1 MRWSKACQLQ
11 RKAQRKKSQSKV
23 EYASWVTTVDHVIF
37 ERIDMGFRYA
47 APFDRHDWVVDR
59 CGTRMRYI
67 IDFYTGHNAGSKED
81 ISFYL
86 DVRPA
91 LDSWEG
97 IKMRLHRYWRP

>member
-1 MRWSKACQLQ
+1 M
-11 RKAQRKKSQSKV
+11 
-23 EYASWVTTVDHVIF
+23 EYASWVIIPITLFRTNLDA
-37 ERIDMGFRYA
+37 DFRYA

-67 IDFYTGHNAGSKED
+67 IDFYTGHNASSKED

-91 LDSWEG
+91 LDNWEG
-97 IKMRLHRYWRP
+97 IKMRLRRLWS